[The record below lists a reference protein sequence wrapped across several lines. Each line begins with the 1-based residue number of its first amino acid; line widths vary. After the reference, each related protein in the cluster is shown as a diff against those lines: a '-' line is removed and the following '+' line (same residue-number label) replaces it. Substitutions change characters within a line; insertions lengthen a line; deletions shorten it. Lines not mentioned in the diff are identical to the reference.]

1 MKEYIERMIEEEKE
15 LVKKMKK
22 IENFL
27 IEEHDISLEQHR
39 LLTAQL
45 YAMQTYRYILHLR
58 IENDS
63 VEEAKT
69 K

>member
-15 LVKKMKK
+15 LLRKIKKLEK
-22 IENFL
+22 FL
-27 IEEHDISLEQHR
+27 QEEKDISLEQNR
-39 LLTAQL
+39 LLIAQL
-45 YAMQTYRYILHLR
+45 YAMQTYRYILHVR

-63 VEEAKT
+63 EEEEK